1 MLKTGQLNYESSDQ
15 AFPTLVKE
23 LLPSGMRGLVAGGLL
38 AALMSSLSSVFNSCS
53 TLFTID
59 IYKKFKP
66 DTTDS
71 QLVFVG
77 RIATGVIVISGI
89 LWIPFMKI
97 ISGELYTYLQSVQA
111 YIAPP
116 IAAVFLMGIF
126 WKRINKEG
134 ALAALI
140 SGFVAGMVRLIL
152 EINKSD
158 LSGFWYNVAEL
169 NFLYFAI
176 FSFLFLHCS
185 YDCCEYFDPR
195 ARS

>member
-1 MLKTGQLNYESSDQ
+1 
-15 AFPTLVKE
+15 
-23 LLPSGMRGLVAGGLL
+23 
-38 AALMSSLSSVFNSCS
+38 
-53 TLFTID
+53 
-59 IYKKFKP
+59 
-66 DTTDS
+66 
-71 QLVFVG
+71 
-77 RIATGVIVISGI
+77 
-89 LWIPFMKI
+89 MKI

-134 ALAALI
+134 ALAALV

-158 LSGFWYNVAEL
+158 LSGVWYNVADL

-176 FSFLFLHCS
+176 FSFLSCIALMIGVSVLTPEPDLEQIEGLTFDTVSKKQVDTSSENLVTK
-185 YDCCEYFDPR
+185 EYFLSFMSKRTDKINSIIIICILILILILFSPLGL
-195 ARS
+195 AG

>member
-1 MLKTGQLNYESSDQ
+1 
-15 AFPTLVKE
+15 
-23 LLPSGMRGLVAGGLL
+23 
-38 AALMSSLSSVFNSCS
+38 
-53 TLFTID
+53 
-59 IYKKFKP
+59 
-66 DTTDS
+66 
-71 QLVFVG
+71 
-77 RIATGVIVISGI
+77 
-89 LWIPFMKI
+89 MKI

-158 LSGFWYNVAEL
+158 LTGFWYNVAEL

-176 FSFLFLHCS
+176 FSFLFCIALMIAVSILTPEPDLKKIEGLTLDTISNNIEDEESSENYISKEFFISFMSKRTDKINSIVIICILILILILFS
-185 YDCCEYFDPR
+185 PLGL
-195 ARS
+195 AS